1 MSFRAATYNVLATAY
16 LGKGDYSAV
25 AKGLLD
31 PARRVPALVR
41 HVAGLNGDLL
51 CLQEVETEVFSALV
65 AGLEPLGYAGHLE
78 VKGRGKP
85 DGCATFY
92 RASVFTLRASRRLEY
107 RDREN
112 GPSAHS
118 GFVALLVALEY
129 GGRLLGVANTH
140 LRWDR
145 PGTPRGRQVGHRQ
158 AEELLEE
165 CARFDPACDG
175 WLVCGDFNRRPDGD
189 VVATFR
195 RAGYDFAHAGRAHIY
210 SAVVGGRVSLID
222 YLFHTGA
229 IRAHPL
235 DPPLVSRGTALPS
248 PEQPSDH
255 LALQAEFEWAD
266 PLSGR

>member
-25 AKGLLD
+25 PKGLLD
-31 PARRVPALVR
+31 PARRMSALVR
-41 HVAGLNGDLL
+41 HVAGLDADLL
-51 CLQEVETEVFSALV
+51 CLQEVEAETFAALE

-78 VKGRGKP
+78 QKGRGKP

-92 RASVFTLRASRRLEY
+92 RASVFTLRTSRRLDY
-107 RDREN
+107 LDREK
-112 GPSAHS
+112 GPSEHS
-118 GFVALLVALEY
+118 GFIAQLLALGHGE
-129 GGRLLGVANTH
+129 RLLSVANTH

-165 CARFDPACDG
+165 CGRFDPPGDG
-175 WLVCGDFNRRPDGD
+175 WLVCGDFNRQPDGE

-195 RAGYDFAHAGRAHIY
+195 RAGYDFAHAGRSHVR
-210 SAVVGGRVSLID
+210 SAVVGGRTSLID
-222 YLFHTGA
+222 YLFYTGKLRVRP
-229 IRAHPL
+229 I
-235 DPPLVSRGTALPS
+235 DPAAVSSGTVLPS

-255 LALQAEFEWAD
+255 LALMADFEWAD
-266 PLSGR
+266 AAAGR